1 MRETIEDLDRA
12 IAILRK
18 VRTNGK
24 LDSFDADE
32 DDITVGILN
41 EAMIL
46 QIIDILSTMKK
57 QAEATVQ
64 GQRLK
69 NEADLKAL
77 VTKAGQTPDDETIL

>member
-69 NEADLKAL
+69 NEADLKL
-77 VTKAGQTPDDETIL
+77 SLIHI

>member
-1 MRETIEDLDRA
+1 MRETIENLDKA

-18 VRTNGK
+18 IQTNGK
-24 LDSFDADE
+24 LDSFDEEE
-32 DDITVGILN
+32 DDIPVGILN

-69 NEADLKAL
+69 NETDLKAL
-77 VTKAGQTPDDETIL
+77 TARAGQTPDDETIL

>member
-1 MRETIEDLDRA
+1 MRETMEDLDKA

-18 VRTNGK
+18 IQTNGK
-24 LDSFDADE
+24 LDSFDEDE

-57 QAEATVQ
+57 QAEATVE
-64 GQRLK
+64 GQQLK
-69 NEADLKAL
+69 NEEELKAL
-77 VTKAGQTPDDETIL
+77 VTKAGQKPNDETIV

>member
-1 MRETIEDLDRA
+1 MRETIENLDRA

-18 VRTNGK
+18 IQTNGK
-24 LDSFDADE
+24 LDSFDEDE

-57 QAEATVQ
+57 QAEATVE
-64 GQRLK
+64 GQQLK
-69 NEADLKAL
+69 NEEELKAL
-77 VTKAGQTPDDETIL
+77 VTRAGQTPDDETIL

>member
-1 MRETIEDLDRA
+1 MRETIENLDRA

-18 VRTNGK
+18 IQTNGK
-24 LDSFDADE
+24 LDSFDEEE

-46 QIIDILSTMKK
+46 QIIDILSTMKNE
-57 QAEATVQ
+57 AEATVE

-77 VTKAGQTPDDETIL
+77 TEIETCKLKRGELT

>member
-1 MRETIEDLDRA
+1 MRETMEDLDKA

-18 VRTNGK
+18 IQTNGK
-24 LDSFDADE
+24 LDSFDEDE

-57 QAEATVQ
+57 QAEATVD
-64 GQRLK
+64 GQLLK
-69 NEADLKAL
+69 NEEELKAL
-77 VTKAGQTPDDETIL
+77 VTKAGQNTNDETIL

>member
-1 MRETIEDLDRA
+1 MRDTIENLDRA

-18 VRTNGK
+18 IQTNGK

-77 VTKAGQTPDDETIL
+77 TARAGQNTSDETIV

>member
-1 MRETIEDLDRA
+1 MRETMEDLDKA

-18 VRTNGK
+18 IQTNGK
-24 LDSFDADE
+24 LDSFDEDE

-57 QAEATVQ
+57 QAEATVE

-77 VTKAGQTPDDETIL
+77 VTKAGQNTNDATIL

>member
-1 MRETIEDLDRA
+1 MRDTIENLDRA

-18 VRTNGK
+18 IQTNGK
-24 LDSFDADE
+24 LDSFDEDE

-57 QAEATVQ
+57 QAEATVE
-64 GQRLK
+64 GQRRQ
-69 NEADLKAL
+69 NEEELKAL
-77 VTKAGQTPDDETIL
+77 VTRAGQTPRDETIL